1 MADKYIAYRDDGGLG
16 QKTATVVS
24 TGTSDAGKI
33 PAADSTG
40 RLDPTWLPV
49 GVGADTF
56 TATVHEAL
64 SAGDFVN
71 SFSDEGVFSVRKADN
86 SNGRPAEGFVL
97 ASAGVGETATV
108 YTLGETNTELSG
120 LTVGAKYWLGIAGGV
135 IAAPLA
141 GSSAGSV
148 AQYLGRA
155 GSETEL
161 ITTFS
166 PPVLL

>member
-1 MADKYIAYRDDGGLG
+1 
-16 QKTATVVS
+16 
-24 TGTSDAGKI
+24 
-33 PAADSTG
+33 
-40 RLDPTWLPV
+40 
-49 GVGADTF
+49 
-56 TATVHEAL
+56 L

-71 SFSDEGVFSVRKADN
+71 SFSDAGTFSVRKADN
-86 SNGRPAEGFVL
+86 SNGRQAEGFVL
-97 ASAGVGETATV
+97 ASASVGETATV

-135 IAAPLA
+135 IDAPLA

-155 GSETEL
+155 GSATEL

-166 PPVLL
+166 PPVTL